1 MILVSQRSKAL
12 FDDLHIYSIS
22 QLNQD
27 IRLILE
33 GNFSSIWVEGE
44 VSNFRM
50 PRSGHF
56 YFTLKD
62 SLSQVRAVMFKRQNH
77 ALNFMPADGDHV
89 LCLGR
94 VSLYEPRG
102 ECQIIVESLELK
114 GLGGLMRAFEQLKAK
129 LAAEGIFEPRFKK
142 PIPLLPRHV
151 AVITSASGAAIR
163 DILQVIHRRF
173 ANLTITV
180 IPVTVQGGGAAAEIV
195 QALKQCNRLLAGQV
209 DTIILARGG
218 GSWED
223 LAPFNEEAV
232 ALAIFSS
239 RIPLISAVGHEVDYT
254 IADFV
259 ADLRAPTPSAAAELV
274 VAQRDQLVEK
284 IKFLDQRCRQA
295 IQNQLGSYR
304 GRLQLCSA
312 RLSRPEILY
321 QRLRQRVEELSY
333 RFTRIITDR
342 MRRLQRQVER
352 ASRSLAIRSPE
363 YKLADCRQRLECL
376 SGRLMRVSLQQQQ
389 NQRHSLNLLAGKL
402 ESCSPL
408 GILRRG
414 YAVVEKLPAQQVI
427 IDAGKLQPGDQLLAT
442 FACGRAYCGVQEVL
456 DDES

>member
-1 MILVSQRSKAL
+1 MI
-12 FDDLHIYSIS
+12 DDLHIYSIS

-44 VSNFRM
+44 VSNFRL

-142 PIPLLPRHV
+142 SIPLLPRHV

-195 QALKQCNRLLAGQV
+195 QAIKQCNATLAGQV

-223 LAPFNEEAV
+223 LAPFNEEIV
-232 ALAIFSS
+232 ARAIFSS
-239 RIPLISAVGHEVDYT
+239 HIPLISAIGHEVDYT
-254 IADFV
+254 IVDFV

-274 VAQRDQLVEK
+274 VAQRGQLVEK
-284 IKFLDQRCRQA
+284 LQFLDQRCRRA
-295 IQNQLGSYR
+295 ILNQLGSYR

-333 RFTRIITDR
+333 CFSRMMTDR
-342 MRRLQRQVER
+342 LRRLQRQVER
-352 ASRSLAIRSPE
+352 AARSLAVRTP
-363 YKLADCRQRLECL
+363 KHRLGDCRQQLELL
-376 SGRLMRVSLQQQQ
+376 SRQLMHVLQQQQ
-389 NQRHSLNLLAGKL
+389 QEQRHTLNLLAGKL

-408 GILRRG
+408 GILQRG
-414 YAVVEKLPAQQVI
+414 YAVVEKLPEQQVI
-427 IDAGKLQPGDQLLAT
+427 IDAGKLQPGDRLVAR
-442 FACGRAYCGVQEVL
+442 FARGKAYCGVQEVSN
-456 DDES
+456 DKS

>member
-1 MILVSQRSKAL
+1 M
-12 FDDLHIYSIS
+12 FDDLHIYTIS

-27 IRLILE
+27 VRLILE

-62 SLSQVRAVMFKRQNH
+62 SLSQVRAVMFRRQNH
-77 ALNFMPADGDHV
+77 ALHFMPADGDHV

-94 VSLYEPRG
+94 ISLYEPRG

-114 GLGGLMRAFEQLKAK
+114 GLGGLMKAFEQLKEK
-129 LAAEGIFEPRFKK
+129 LAAEGIFEQKFKK

-173 ANLTITV
+173 ANLTVTV
-180 IPVTVQGGGAAAEIV
+180 IPVTVQGSGASAEIV
-195 QALKQCNRLLAGQV
+195 QAIKQCNATLSGKV

-223 LAPFNEEAV
+223 LAPFNEEVV
-232 ALAIFSS
+232 ARAIFSS
-239 RIPLISAVGHEVDYT
+239 RIPLISAIGHEVDYT

-274 VAQRDQLVEK
+274 VAQREQLMEK
-284 IKFLDQRCRQA
+284 LHFLDQRCRREMK
-295 IQNQLGSYR
+295 NQLDSYR

-321 QRLRQRVEELSY
+321 QRLRQRLEELSY
-333 RFTRIITDR
+333 RFTRMMTDR
-342 MRRLQRQVER
+342 LRRLQRQVER
-352 ASRSLAIRSPE
+352 ASRSLAVRTPE
-363 YKLADCRQRLECL
+363 HRLADCRQQLEL
-376 SGRLMRVSLQQQQ
+376 LFHRMMHIVRQQQQ
-389 NQRHSLNLLAGKL
+389 EQHHALNLLAGKL

-408 GILRRG
+408 GILHRG
-414 YAVVEKLPAQQVI
+414 YAVVEKLPEQQVI
-427 IDAGKLQPGDQLLAT
+427 TDAGKLQPGDQLVAR
-442 FACGRAYCGVQEVL
+442 FARGKAYCGVREIL
-456 DDES
+456 NDKS